1 MNFNQIRRFWSCFVE
16 FDELIQKIYNLSM
29 FVSFLGILCSI
40 RRKQEFENML
50 FMLVHV
56 AFE

>member
-1 MNFNQIRRFWSCFVE
+1 MNFNQIRRIWSFFVE